1 MVNLRL
7 SSFKMNNIFFTQDD
21 HYIGAPVD
29 IWALGILLYFL
40 VTASMP
46 FNAGSVN
53 VLKRIKNLK
62 YLGTDKFV
70 NFQSYLSTL

>member
-1 MVNLRL
+1 M
-7 SSFKMNNIFFTQDD
+7 
-21 HYIGAPVD
+21 D

-62 YLGTDKFV
+62 YLGREKFS
-70 NFQSYLSTL
+70 NLQSYLSTL